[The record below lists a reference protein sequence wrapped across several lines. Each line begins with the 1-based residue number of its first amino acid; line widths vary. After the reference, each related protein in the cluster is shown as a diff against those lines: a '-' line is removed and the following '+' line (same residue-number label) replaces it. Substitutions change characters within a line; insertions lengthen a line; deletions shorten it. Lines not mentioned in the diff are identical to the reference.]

1 MWTEIGQAVN
11 ADADRKGAV
20 KMISSTRFRTTDL
33 VQFAETLLYYS
44 GLARERARAV
54 AEILVEGDLLGH
66 TTHGLQLLPIYLGV
80 LERGEMAHEGEPTVL
95 SDHGS
100 AISWDANW
108 LPGPWMMRRCL
119 DVAFGRMER
128 QPTVTTVVRRASHIG
143 CLAAYA
149 YDAAQRGYF
158 LLLTCSDPSVAS
170 VAPYGAVE
178 GRMTPNPIAAGWPT
192 QDVPV
197 FIDVCPSTTTNGMI
211 ARLARN
217 GERLPGPWLI
227 TGAGDPTDDPV
238 TFGPPEGSAIMP
250 LGGIDLGHKG
260 FALGLLVETLTSA
273 LGGFG
278 RADET
283 NHWGASVFALLI
295 NPAMFGGADAFR
307 REAQWLAD
315 SCRSAKPRP
324 EAKVRLPGERAHAIR
339 LRGLADGVV
348 LHAETMPNLEP
359 WALRLGVVA
368 PPPLES

>member
-1 MWTEIGQAVN
+1 
-11 ADADRKGAV
+11 
-20 KMISSTRFRTTDL
+20 MISSTRFRATEL
-33 VQFAETLLYYS
+33 VHFAETLLRRS
-44 GLARERARAV
+44 GLAQERAHSV

-80 LERGEMAHEGEPTVL
+80 LERGEMAHEGEPKVL
-95 SDHGS
+95 SDYGS

-108 LPGPWMMRRCL
+108 LPGPWMMRRSL
-119 DVAFGRMER
+119 DVAFGRIES
-128 QPTVTTVVRRASHIG
+128 QPTVTTVIRRASHIG
-143 CLAAYA
+143 CLATYA
-149 YDAAQRGYF
+149 YNAAQRGYF
-158 LLLTCSDPSVAS
+158 LLMTCSDPSVAS

-197 FIDVCPSTTTNGMI
+197 VIDVCPSTTTNGMI
-211 ARLARN
+211 ARLERN
-217 GERLPGPWLI
+217 GERFPGPWLI
-227 TGAGDPTDDPV
+227 TSAGDPTDDPAK
-238 TFGPPEGSAIMP
+238 FGAPEGGAIMP

-260 FALGLLVETLTSA
+260 FALGLLVEALTSA

-283 NHWGASVFALLI
+283 KHWGASVFALLI

-307 REAQWLAD
+307 RETQWLAD

-339 LRGLADGVV
+339 LRGLADGVL
-348 LHAETMPNLEP
+348 LHAETMPNLKP
-359 WALRLGVVA
+359 WVLRFGVIA
-368 PPPLES
+368 PAPLES

>member
-1 MWTEIGQAVN
+1 
-11 ADADRKGAV
+11 
-20 KMISSTRFRTTDL
+20 MISTNRFRATDL
-33 VQFAETLLYYS
+33 VQFAETLLHRS
-44 GLARERARAV
+44 GLAQERAHAV

-80 LERGEMAHEGEPTVL
+80 LERGEMAHEGEPTLL
-95 SDHGS
+95 SDYGS

-108 LPGPWMMRRCL
+108 LPGPWVMRRSL
-119 DVAFGRMER
+119 DVAFGRIER
-128 QPTVTTVVRRASHIG
+128 QPTVTTVIRRASHIG
-143 CLAAYA
+143 CLATYA
-149 YDAAQRGYF
+149 HDAAQRGYF

-197 FIDVCPSTTTNGMI
+197 VIDVCPSTTTNGMI
-211 ARLARN
+211 GRLARN
-217 GERLPGPWLI
+217 GERFPGPWLI
-227 TGAGDPTDDPV
+227 TSAGDPTDDPA
-238 TFGPPEGSAIMP
+238 TFGPPEGGAIMP

-260 FALGLLVETLTSA
+260 FALGLLVEALTSA

-283 NHWGASVFALLI
+283 KHWGASVFALLI

-315 SCRSAKPRP
+315 SCRSAKPLP
-324 EAKVRLPGERAHAIR
+324 ESKVRLPGERAHGIR
-339 LRGLADGVV
+339 LRGLAEGVV

-359 WALRLGVVA
+359 WALRLGVIA
-368 PPPLES
+368 PRPLESC